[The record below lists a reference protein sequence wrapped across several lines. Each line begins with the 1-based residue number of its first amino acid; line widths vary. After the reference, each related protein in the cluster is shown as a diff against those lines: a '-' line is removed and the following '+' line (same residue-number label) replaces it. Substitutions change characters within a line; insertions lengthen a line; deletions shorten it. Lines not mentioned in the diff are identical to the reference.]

1 MLFEIKSL
9 GESFQERFSSIP
21 KWPETYFTELDK
33 DHLKKLPYIK
43 EVYKSTIL
51 VEIDSKTHS
60 HIPSQYVL
68 YAVLMKEFAQRLYDH
83 INIIKALKESS
94 LSNSAIHDLIVNR
107 DASNKIFSL
116 LSEDEKSYF
125 FDLFGEDKTK
135 ALGAKSIL
143 SKDKKSGTKGL
154 RAEKDFFASVILQ
167 IANVPN
173 SSNNLLGEF
182 IFHLCGNTEVYEYLQ
197 KSHIKFITP
206 IIEDKVASNF
216 AISVLRF
223 LWDFDHLDN
232 IKDLITENDDKKYLS
247 IELDNHKLTSIF
259 RSSSTPLSEKELT
272 SGTKIRFTPNPQF
285 KLQDN
290 FLYTSTQWTAGQNQR
305 LDIDNLKFIIEKSYG
320 NFEIKIE
327 NGKYSLSPK
336 PFITASACKDG
347 SLIPKSFLLL
357 AGISGTGK
365 SRFVR
370 EQAKQ
375 TRPDGSNFCLIPV
388 RPDWHEPSDLLGYVS
403 RINGEQYVAS
413 SFLKFLVKAWI
424 EACESATADEIT
436 LKPVESIAAYWACLD
451 EMNLAPVEQYFA
463 DYLAVLETREW
474 TGEGKYK
481 CNALLH
487 PAELLEEDNLTGL
500 QKVLGL
506 EGHDGLWDHFKTHG
520 IPIPPNLIVAG
531 TVNMDE
537 TTHGFSRKVI
547 DRAFTIDFG
556 AFFPNEFDEI
566 FDPKSQPKPLTFSR
580 YSRANRDDLAG
591 VAADTDGSKSIAF
604 LKEVNDCLKATP
616 FELAYRALNELL
628 LAVKCFAPK
637 DDVELSAVWDDF
649 LMTKLLPRIEGDSEK
664 LNFDGTDSLLTK
676 LKSKIEDKLNLT
688 GQRPDLL
695 RTSTTGGVIDIE
707 VRSIQKLQ
715 WMQDRLAKNHFT
727 SFWP

>member
-68 YAVLMKEFAQRLYDH
+68 YAVLMKEFAQRLYEH
-83 INIIKALKESS
+83 INIIKSLKESS

-107 DASNKIFSL
+107 DASNQVFSL

-125 FDLFGEDKTK
+125 FDLFGEDKIK

-143 SKDKKSGTKGL
+143 SKDKKSGAKGL

-206 IIEDKVASNF
+206 IIEDEVASSF

-232 IKDLITENDDKKYLS
+232 IKHLITENDDTKYLS
-247 IELDNHKLTSIF
+247 LELDGHKLTSIF
-259 RSSSTPLSEKELT
+259 RSSSTLLSEKELT

-285 KLQDN
+285 KLQDK

-336 PFITASACKDG
+336 PFITTSVCKDG
-347 SLIPKSFLLL
+347 SSIPKPFLLL

-365 SRFVR
+365 SRFVKKQA
-370 EQAKQ
+370 EQSNA
-375 TRPDGSNFCLIPV
+375 DGSNFCLIPV

-403 RINGEQYVAS
+403 RINGEQYVS
-413 SFLKFLVKAWI
+413 SPFLKFLVKAWV
-424 EACESATADEIT
+424 EACASANTDEIT
-436 LKPVESIAAYWACLD
+436 LKPLENITAYWACLD

-474 TGEGKYK
+474 TDDGKYK
-481 CNALLH
+481 CNALVH
-487 PAELLEEDNLTGL
+487 PAKLLKTGNLTDL
-500 QKVLGL
+500 RVELGL
-506 EGHDGLWDHFKTHG
+506 KDHDGLWDYFKTHG

-566 FDPKSQPKPLTFSR
+566 FEPQSQPKSLTFSR
-580 YSRANRDDLAG
+580 YSQANRDDLAN

-604 LKEVNDCLKATP
+604 LKEVNDCLKTTP

-664 LNFDGTDSLLTK
+664 LNFDGTNSLLTK
-676 LKSKIEDKLNLT
+676 LQSKVKEKLSLT

-695 RTSTTGGVIDIE
+695 RTSTTGGVINIE
-707 VRSIQKLQ
+707 IRSIQKLE
-715 WMQDRLAKNHFT
+715 WMQDRLVKNNFT